1 MNNKKK
7 SNKNILIFLVL
18 GSIIGLLLRKQ
29 TELIIILGSIALLI
43 SFICG
48 FIYYTF
54 IKERDENSRNISV
67 IFISISI
74 AMFGFLFSKIE
85 KYHYGLQGTELPLYT
100 VLAVL
105 QFFIVLVFL
114 LIKKSKLCSGKD
126 KKLAY
131 FLICGCIFFILI
143 VLVGVFFSCIE

>member
-7 SNKNILIFLVL
+7 SNKNILIFSVL

-29 TELIIILGSIALLI
+29 NELIILLGSIALLI

-54 IKERDENSRNISV
+54 IKGRNENSRNISV

-74 AMFGFLFSKIE
+74 AMVGFIFSEIE
-85 KYHYGLQGTELPLYT
+85 KYHYSLQGTELPLYT
-100 VLAVL
+100 VLSVL

-131 FLICGCIFFILI
+131 FLICGCMFFILI
-143 VLVGVFFSCIE
+143 VLVGMFFSYIE

>member
-1 MNNKKK
+1 MNKHKIQEKK
-7 SNKNILIFLVL
+7 SLVFAAIGSLIAIILKNQSNLI
-18 GSIIGLLLRKQ
+18 LLLAISG
-29 TELIIILGSIALLI
+29 LVI

>member
-43 SFICG
+43 S